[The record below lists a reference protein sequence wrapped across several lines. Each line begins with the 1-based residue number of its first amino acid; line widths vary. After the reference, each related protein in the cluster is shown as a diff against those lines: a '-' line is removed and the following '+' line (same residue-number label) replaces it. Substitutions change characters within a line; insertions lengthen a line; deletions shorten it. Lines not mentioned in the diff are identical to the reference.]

1 MTRET
6 VFEPDVIV
14 SEKALA
20 RRKRFTATKEAAGLP
35 DQVSTLSKPLRIYFD
50 SQYQIVCATR
60 DPDFPVDPSWQT
72 YDFSFTEISQL
83 TAKSFSEFIVVKNE
97 HQDQDYSIVSTK
109 KLNRSDVGVR
119 HETSFQEVGH
129 ILKWDTEL
137 TQCEFNVTKDSVTIQ
152 ITDAGLEFLDTY
164 KGSDYQIRNQ
174 KVMSVYITLKKNPH
188 YLIYDFKVPIKD
200 FLSGEPIVHEF
211 SKDYSSYSIYTKP
224 LFQYCYR
231 T

>member
-14 SEKALA
+14 SEKAMA
-20 RRKRFTATKEAAGLP
+20 RRKRFTATKEAAGLS
-35 DQVSTLSKPLRIYFD
+35 DQSTVLSKPLKVYFD
-50 SQYQIVCATR
+50 SQYQIVCVTR
-60 DPDFPVDPSWQT
+60 DPDFPVDQSWQT
-72 YDFSFTEISQL
+72 YDFSYAEISQL

-97 HQDQDYSIVSTK
+97 HLAEEYSIVSTK
-109 KLNRSDVGVR
+109 LNKRNVGVS

-129 ILKWDTEL
+129 IQKWEPAL
-137 TQCEFNVTKDSVTIQ
+137 TQCEFNVSKDSVTMQ
-152 ITDAGLEFLDTY
+152 ITDAGLEFLDAY

-200 FLSGEPIVHEF
+200 FLNGEPIVHEL
-211 SKDYSSYSIYTKP
+211 SKDYSSYSIYIKP